1 MKTFSIVIPVYQNEK
16 NIDDTV
22 GLLSQLQKNLKDYQL
37 ELVFVNDGSTDN
49 SQELLL
55 KHQAKHPDMI
65 SLIELTR
72 NFGQTPAIQAGLQYA
87 SGHCVGIISCD
98 LQEPFEKFID
108 MIQAWEGGA
117 KFVVGERIERQ
128 ESHFHQRVSN
138 IYWKVVKKYALKDF
152 PTQGYDF
159 CLLDRSV
166 VGEIN
171 RIDERNTSIFPL
183 LWWLGYDAERILII
197 RQVRR
202 KGTSQWKWWMK
213 FKLTVDTI
221 IGFTHIPA
229 RLVSGAGVVG
239 SLFFVLFTIFMLI
252 QWYILQAAPQGWMTV
267 VLMLGLVGSS
277 ILFSIG
283 LVIEYLV
290 RILDESRGRPN
301 YIIERV
307 HRKKK

>member
-1 MKTFSIVIPVYQNEK
+1 V
-16 NIDDTV
+16 
-22 GLLSQLQKNLKDYQL
+22 LLQLQKDVGDYQL
-37 ELVFVNDGSTDN
+37 ELVFVDDGSSDG
-49 SQELLL
+49 SRGLLL
-55 KHQAKHPDMI
+55 GFQKQHSDVI
-65 SLIELTR
+65 SLVQLTR

-87 SGHCVGIISCD
+87 TGHCVGIISCD
-98 LQEPFEKFID
+98 LQEPSDKFID
-108 MIQAWEGGA
+108 MVQAWEDGA
-117 KFVVGERIERQ
+117 KFVVGERIERL
-128 ESHFHQRVSN
+128 EGHVHKRTSN
-138 IYWKVVKKYALKDF
+138 IYWNLVRKYALPDF

-166 VGEIN
+166 VDEIN
-171 RIDERNTSIFPL
+171 KIHERNTSIFPL
-183 LWWLGYDAERILII
+183 LWWLGYDAERIPIT
-197 RQVRR
+197 RR
-202 KGTSQWKWWMK
+202 TRDKGVSQWTWWMK

-229 RLVSGAGVVG
+229 RFVSGVGVTG
-239 SLFFVLFTIFMLI
+239 GLFFVFFTFFMLI

-301 YIIERV
+301 YIIENV
-307 HRKKK
+307 HRFKKQ